1 VLGIGVL
8 AANASEWRKKVSG
21 ATEPPGNFSAA
32 RRHSAR
38 DLKVKIQKTQ
48 KNAKE
53 RLNFQY
59 GELLAKLI
67 RTRDFFVA
75 DWRAVVEGQV
85 GAGVKG
91 PTRNI

>member
-67 RTRDFFVA
+67 ERVIFLSPIGALWSKVRWA
-75 DWRAVVEGQV
+75 RA
-85 GAGVKG
+85 
-91 PTRNI
+91 